1 MAAPTELDPRDRQA
15 IIDLLVAY
23 SWAIDTG
30 DAAGLSALFSPDGSF
45 RGSDGSVITGLAELE
60 RLAARVHD
68 QPFRLQHVASNY
80 VLQVLEP
87 DTVRA
92 RSYVHIYAGDPS
104 GPRLLGMGSYDD
116 TAVRTERGWRFL
128 SRQYES
134 WGSHPSRA

>member
-30 DAAGLSALFSPDGSF
+30 DAAGVSALFSPDGSF
-45 RGSDGSVITGLAELE
+45 RSSDGSVTTGLAELE

-68 QPFRLQHVASNY
+68 RPFRLQHIASNHS
-80 VLQVLEP
+80 LQVLEP
-87 DTVRA
+87 DTVRV
-92 RSYVHIYAGDPS
+92 RSYVHIYAGEPS

-116 TAVRTERGWRFL
+116 IAIRMEHGWRFS
-128 SRQYES
+128 SRQFES
-134 WGSHPSRA
+134 WGSHHSRA

>member
-15 IIDLLVAY
+15 IMDLLVAY

-68 QPFRLQHVASNY
+68 QPFRLQHVASHY
-80 VLQVLEP
+80 FFHVFEP
-87 DTVRA
+87 DTPPA
-92 RSYVHIYAGDPS
+92 PS
-104 GPRLLGMGSYDD
+104 TLHKP
-116 TAVRTERGWRFL
+116 
-128 SRQYES
+128 
-134 WGSHPSRA
+134 